1 MQPRLLHIGIFNDK
15 EPQWSLRNAL
25 KEISSEYIEYDW
37 QSIRHQVNQII
48 LQHSNSV
55 DVIFLQL
62 QCGGVV
68 SPSVLEIVKKKVKIF
83 NFTGDVRQ
91 PLPKWY
97 IDLAPHCTT
106 LFTNNTDVEFL
117 KGLGH
122 KAVYFQIGYNSE
134 FYTYMGDR
142 YLDAPDIVFMGNHY
156 PGAFPLSQFR
166 YDMVTFLQKEYGER
180 FRVYGKGYPG
190 AIDLN
195 YKQWEEANVYRSAS
209 IGINC
214 SHFNLKQYSSDR
226 MLRIM
231 ACGCFCLSHRFE
243 DIEKEFSEG
252 IHLRS
257 WQTLEELKILID
269 YYLDNHNE
277 RNKIAAAGM
286 DLVRTQYTWDYRIRN
301 QFLQLINEKNATKL

>member
-1 MQPRLLHIGIFNDK
+1 MAPRLLHIGIFNDK

-25 KEISSEYIEYDW
+25 KEISSVYIEYDW
-37 QSIRHQVNQII
+37 QTIRHQVNQII
-48 LQHSNSV
+48 LQHSNNV

-68 SPSVLEIVKKKVKIF
+68 SPSVLETVKHKVKIF

-106 LFTNNTDVEFL
+106 LFTNNTDVEYL
-117 KGLGH
+117 QSLGH

-142 YLDAPDIVFMGNHY
+142 YLVAPDIVFMGNHY

-195 YKQWEEANVYRSAS
+195 YKQREEANVYRSAS

-243 DIEKEFSEG
+243 DIDKEFSEG

-301 QFLQLINEKNATKL
+301 QFLQLINEKNATEL